1 MKQDNLPLEQMTESQ
16 IERINDPNTPRHV
29 KEYLLKIRYPEYT
42 DEEKKKGMN
51 NKDLDFMTE
60 SPMLW
65 AVILPAIFV
74 IGFGLLPFI
83 SMLLFFDKPEF
94 LKP

>member
-1 MKQDNLPLEQMTESQ
+1 
-16 IERINDPNTPRHV
+16 
-29 KEYLLKIRYPEYT
+29 
-42 DEEKKKGMN
+42 MN

-74 IGFGLLPFI
+74 IGFGILPFVTMFI
-83 SMLLFFDKPEF
+83 FFDKPEF